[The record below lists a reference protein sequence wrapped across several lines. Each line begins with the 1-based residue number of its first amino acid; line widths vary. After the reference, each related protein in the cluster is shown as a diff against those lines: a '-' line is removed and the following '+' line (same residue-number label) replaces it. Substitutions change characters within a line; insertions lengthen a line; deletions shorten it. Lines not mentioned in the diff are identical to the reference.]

1 MQNKLWNGCRHSR
14 WAHFQGDP
22 MQEDMGLDPLERS
35 VPEISN
41 YRNDLEQGG
50 SGNKYPDTLRKNQ
63 KPFVGG
69 RPKLP

>member
-1 MQNKLWNGCRHSR
+1 
-14 WAHFQGDP
+14 